1 MTGMDLG
8 LVLGD
13 LLLDFG
19 LDDSTLQSEKSFG
32 ERGRKSWSSLKK
44 SENLQGDDEV
54 EED

>member
-19 LDDSTLQSEKSFG
+19 LDDSTLKLDLGFLPLFLVNE
-32 ERGRKSWSSLKK
+32 
-44 SENLQGDDEV
+44 
-54 EED
+54 